1 MAGKYKVAPPEER
14 RAMGRTF
21 SSKAEKEY
29 ALHLEAMVDNGIIM
43 DYVCQP
49 RVWLGVHENVYVP
62 DFLVIPVGASPHYV
76 DVKGH
81 ETNKFKRDKKLWKA
95 YGRWPLV
102 IVKSSGKGKFETTER
117 IPDAFNGVLNDASG

>member
-1 MAGKYKVAPPEER
+1 MAGKYKVAPAEER
-14 RAMGRTF
+14 KALGRTF

-29 ALHLEAMVDNGIIM
+29 ALHLEAMVDNGILI

-49 RVWLGVHENVYVP
+49 RVWLGVYENVYVP

-95 YGRWPLV
+95 YGRLPLV
-102 IVKSSGKGKFETTER
+102 IVKSVGKGKFKTSER
-117 IPDAFNGVLNDASG
+117 IPDVFDEGAGNVGG